1 MKWERWCWNGKNN
14 EITQLLYVLII
25 LKITIFQVSFLEIEM
40 NDFIDCKLVWKIRK
54 VPYINRKFH
63 TFQSSICMLGLDAT
77 QFFIHNIESFQKLPH
92 EMFNNNSYRVE
103 LIKYYINFSTSV
115 GFFCFLFPQCP
126 EARQLFFPDGI
137 IHEQIIF
144 WLPKYHG

>member
-1 MKWERWCWNGKNN
+1 MRLKWEEQKDYTAFMCSNYFENNDFLGFFPWNWD
-14 EITQLLYVLII
+14 EY
-25 LKITIFQVSFLEIEM
+25 
-40 NDFIDCKLVWKIRK
+40 FIDCKLVWKIRK